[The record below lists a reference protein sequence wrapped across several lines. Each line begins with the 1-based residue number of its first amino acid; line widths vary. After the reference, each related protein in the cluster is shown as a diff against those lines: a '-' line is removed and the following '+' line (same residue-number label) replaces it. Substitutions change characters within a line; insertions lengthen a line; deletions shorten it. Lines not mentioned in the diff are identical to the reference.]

1 MMKRIGWFLLVLTVL
16 LVSGCSTSK
25 DTSCSVEEAQDLL
38 SRYIKQDYTC
48 CADSYTRVSYN
59 NLNEQEQQEFNA
71 VMDGITVSSVE
82 ASGEDT
88 FKCVLSI
95 PNAESTLEAALTDS
109 GFLNDFQNAGLSTEE
124 DAYKNVVVSYLTSI
138 LQQKNAEV
146 EKKTFSISVTKDGDV
161 YKLASDA
168 ELLQAI
174 KAFVDFD
181 GVSYVQSAGSTEESS
196 DDDDT
201 GDAGAT
207 SMTFTSVDSDK
218 SFMFQQNGARFLV
231 HDISIVTGADAIKM
245 VQSLSNANASLATN
259 DTVYYIKYSV
269 KNLSS
274 ADAQVTDC
282 FKLMN
287 SDNRI
292 LANSGVH
299 VTGLTQ
305 LGAVPSNGEI
315 ELSTFLVG
323 SSDARLIWYDA
334 GGTTGYYVLN
344 IVQ

>member
-1 MMKRIGWFLLVLTVL
+1 MKRIGCFLLVLAAL

-38 SRYIKQDYTC
+38 SRYVDQDYTC
-48 CADSYTRVSYN
+48 CADSYTQVSYN

-71 VMDGITVSSVE
+71 VMGDITINSVE
-82 ASGEDT
+82 ASSEDT

-146 EKKTFSISVTKDGDV
+146 EEKTFSISVTKDGDV

-174 KAFVDFD
+174 KAFIDFD

-196 DDDDT
+196 DNDDT
-201 GDAGAT
+201 DAT

-305 LGAVPSNGEI
+305 LGSVPSNGEI

-334 GGTTGYYVLN
+334 EGTAGYYVLN

>member
-1 MMKRIGWFLLVLTVL
+1 MKRIGCFLLVLAAL
-16 LVSGCSTSK
+16 LISGCSTSK

-38 SRYIKQDYTC
+38 SRYVDQDYTC
-48 CADSYTRVSYN
+48 CADSYTQVSYN

-71 VMDGITVSSVE
+71 VMGDITINSIE
-82 ASGEDT
+82 ASSEDT
-88 FKCVLSI
+88 FKCILSI

-124 DAYKNVVVSYLTSI
+124 DAYKSVVVSYLTSI

-146 EKKTFSISVTKDGDV
+146 EEKTFSISVTKDGDV

-181 GVSYVQSAGSTEESS
+181 GVNYVQSAGSTEESS
-196 DDDDT
+196 DNDDT
-201 GDAGAT
+201 GAVG
-207 SMTFTSVDSDK
+207 MTFTSVDSDK

-231 HDISIVTGADAIKM
+231 HDVSIVMGADAIKM

-334 GGTTGYYVLN
+334 EGTTGYYVLN

>member
-1 MMKRIGWFLLVLTVL
+1 MKRIGCFLLVLIVL

-38 SRYIKQDYTC
+38 SRYINQDYTC
-48 CADSYTRVSYN
+48 CADSYTQVSYN
-59 NLNEQEQQEFNA
+59 NLNEQEQQEFDA
-71 VMDGITVSSVE
+71 VMGGITVNSVE

-138 LQQKNAEV
+138 LQQKNVEV

-181 GVSYVQSAGSTEESS
+181 GVGYVQSAGSTEESS
-196 DDDDT
+196 DDDTDNT
-201 GDAGAT
+201 GAT

>member
-1 MMKRIGWFLLVLTVL
+1 MMKRIGCFLLVLAAL

-38 SRYIKQDYTC
+38 SRYINQDYTC
-48 CADSYTRVSYN
+48 CADSYAQVSYN
-59 NLNEQEQQEFNA
+59 NLNEQEQQEFGA
-71 VMDGITVSSVE
+71 VMGDITVNSIE

-124 DAYKNVVVSYLTSI
+124 DAYKSVVVSYLTSI

-146 EKKTFSISVTKDGDV
+146 EEKTFSISVTKDGDV

-196 DDDDT
+196 DDDT
-201 GDAGAT
+201 GNTGAT

-245 VQSLSNANASLATN
+245 VQSLSNANANLATN

-274 ADAQVTDC
+274 VDAQVTDC

-334 GGTTGYYVLN
+334 EGTTGYYVLN

>member
-1 MMKRIGWFLLVLTVL
+1 MKKIVCFLLVLTAL
-16 LVSGCSTSK
+16 LVSGCSTSR

-48 CADSYTRVSYN
+48 CADSYTQVSYN

-71 VMDGITVSSVE
+71 VMGGITVNSVE
-82 ASGEDT
+82 ESSEDT

-124 DAYKNVVVSYLTSI
+124 GAYKNVVVSYLTSI

-181 GVSYVQSAGSTEESS
+181 GVSYVQSADSTEEPS
-196 DDDDT
+196 DDSGTDNT
-201 GDAGAT
+201 GAT
-207 SMTFTSVDSDK
+207 SMAFTSVDSDK

-334 GGTTGYYVLN
+334 EGTTGYYVLN

>member
-1 MMKRIGWFLLVLTVL
+1 MMKRIGCFLLVLAAL

-38 SRYIKQDYTC
+38 SRYINQDYTC
-48 CADSYTRVSYN
+48 CADSYTQVSYN
-59 NLNEQEQQEFNA
+59 NLNEQEQQEFGA
-71 VMDGITVSSVE
+71 VMGDITVNSIE

-109 GFLNDFQNAGLSTEE
+109 GFLNDFRNAGLSTEE

-146 EKKTFSISVTKDGDV
+146 EEKTFSISVTKDGDV

-196 DDDDT
+196 DDDT
-201 GDAGAT
+201 GNTGAT

-245 VQSLSNANASLATN
+245 VQSLSNANANLATN

-274 ADAQVTDC
+274 VDAQVTDC

-334 GGTTGYYVLN
+334 EGTTGYYVLN

>member
-1 MMKRIGWFLLVLTVL
+1 MKRIGCFLLVLAAL

-38 SRYIKQDYTC
+38 SRYINRDYTC
-48 CADSYTRVSYN
+48 CADSYTQVSYN

-71 VMDGITVSSVE
+71 VMGDITINSVE
-82 ASGEDT
+82 ASSKDT
-88 FKCVLSI
+88 FKCILSI

-146 EKKTFSISVTKDGDV
+146 EEKTFSVSVTKDGDV

-181 GVSYVQSAGSTEESS
+181 GVSYVQSAGSIEESS
-196 DDDDT
+196 DNDDT
-201 GDAGAT
+201 GAV
-207 SMTFTSVDSDK
+207 SITFASVDSDK

-305 LGAVPSNGEI
+305 LGSVSSNGEI

-334 GGTTGYYVLN
+334 EGTAGCYILN